1 MSTFEYIPKGPFDL
15 TNQSQFFGGWPALQ
29 DDPNTIVLAFP
40 VEGWQGSAAVTL
52 RQNPDGSL
60 LGDVYG
66 PADVAQKAQQ
76 QALAY
81 LSLDIDGSG
90 WPDLGRRDPVFG
102 VLQSKYAFVRPTL
115 FHSPYEA
122 AAGFI
127 IGHRITIRQKNAIMQ
142 RMAAELGRKLD
153 IAGQVFQ
160 AFPEPAVLLGLG
172 AYQGLSAQKIERLHG
187 VALAALDGWLDRER
201 LRALSV
207 DAALAKLETIPGI
220 GPFFSQG
227 ILHRGA
233 GLVDDITHD
242 DLTYYAIQNA
252 YHLSEPPDR
261 AGVDAITQAWQPFR
275 MWATVLLHIWV
286 RREVGLPGKRTFS
299 KR

>member
-1 MSTFEYIPKGPFDL
+1 MSSFEYIPKGPFDL
-15 TNQSQFFGGWPALQ
+15 ANQSQYFGGWPTLPGE
-29 DDPNTIVLAFP
+29 PNTIVLAFP

-52 RQNPDGSL
+52 RQKPDGSL
-60 LGDVYG
+60 LGEVYG
-66 PADVAQKAQQ
+66 PAELCQKAEQ

-90 WPDLGRRDPVFG
+90 WPELGRRDPVFG
-102 VLQSKYAFVRPTL
+102 LLQNKYGFVRPTL
-115 FHSPYEA
+115 FFSPYEA

-127 IGHRITIRQKNAIMQ
+127 IGHRITIRQKNAIMR
-142 RMAAELGRKLD
+142 RMATDLGRKLS
-153 IAGQVFQ
+153 IAGQPFP
-160 AFPEPAVLLGLG
+160 AFPEPAVLLDLA

-187 VALAALDGWLDRER
+187 VALAALDGLLDREG
-201 LRALSV
+201 LRSLPVETALS
-207 DAALAKLETIPGI
+207 KLETIAGI

-233 GLVDDITHD
+233 GLVDEITHD

-252 YHLSEPPDR
+252 YHLDAAPDR
-261 AGVDAITQAWQPFR
+261 AKVEAISQGWRPFR
-275 MWATVLLHIWV
+275 MWAAVLLHIWV
-286 RREVGLPGKRTFS
+286 RREIGLPGKRTFS